1 MKSCTKRVKDKWR
14 CVRLIC
20 ALLCLPII
28 MGACVGC
35 VQSGPIKVGEVSA
48 AGSVSEEEQTPQQTR
63 FRVGEKAALD
73 DVIVTLKSVSCN
85 NGENF
90 FRPDAGNVY
99 VICEFEIENNSDEE
113 VAVSSLVSFDAYV
126 DDYST
131 TISLGATASADK
143 NQLDGTVAPGK
154 KMNGII
160 GYEVTK
166 EWEELEITFTPDVW
180 SRDKI
185 VFVAVNE

>member
-1 MKSCTKRVKDKWR
+1 M
-14 CVRLIC
+14 
-20 ALLCLPII
+20 
-28 MGACVGC
+28 
-35 VQSGPIKVGEVSA
+35 
-48 AGSVSEEEQTPQQTR
+48 
-63 FRVGEKAALD
+63 
-73 DVIVTLKSVSCN
+73 
-85 NGENF
+85 
-90 FRPDAGNVY
+90 
-99 VICEFEIENNSDEE
+99 
-113 VAVSSLVSFDAYV
+113 VSFDAYV